1 MYLAEYRIGDIEL
14 VNPETEEYLITAYE
28 SDPDIAVRTF
38 KNESGN
44 PIAVGMCARSG
55 EIGLIVNH
63 ALVTNAMEFYT
74 LVVVFCV
81 EGFVHS
87 DADRLFTG
95 FDLTKRRDRQWCK
108 FLRMQVS
115 DTQIDEHTERG
126 LVTYE
131 FPLTNWAR

>member
-1 MYLAEYRIGDIEL
+1 MYLTEYTLGDIDL
-14 VNPETEEYLITAYE
+14 VNPETEQYLITAYE

-38 KNESGN
+38 RNEEGT
-44 PIAVGMCARSG
+44 PIAIGMCAKSG
-55 EIGLIVNH
+55 EIGLIVKH
-63 ALVTNAMEFYT
+63 ELITNAMEFYT

-87 DADRLFTG
+87 GADSLFTG
-95 FDLTKRRDRQWCK
+95 FNPDSRRDRQWCR